1 MKGWMDDR
9 ADDEERQ
16 KGCEYER
23 RKTLKERGRGLR
35 GLQCFFFCHFTFSS
49 PSVFQSKSASTDRLR
64 SDVFIL
70 LARGVKK
77 VKGNF

>member
-35 GLQCFFFCHFTFSS
+35 GLQCFFFLSLHFFISFRFS
-49 PSVFQSKSASTDRLR
+49 VQVGFD
-64 SDVFIL
+64 
-70 LARGVKK
+70 
-77 VKGNF
+77 